1 MGDRELNYRRFI
13 RSLVSVADIA
23 SRLETAQREQFQSI
37 EVLTK
42 GTDVTKWNQ
51 RLGSE
56 DEALERGEESVDLG
70 SEGKPPHSNRHHRSV
85 NPYRIYYGALRVTP
99 RSGLA
104 TLRVSRKG
112 SRRGGEVRKGEA
124 KGSAD
129 LERAKQR
136 LARVGKVIE
145 DGLIKRIDVLIQRVS

>member
-1 MGDRELNYRRFI
+1 M
-13 RSLVSVADIA
+13 VSVADIA

-37 EVLTK
+37 EALTK
-42 GTDVTKWNQ
+42 GTDVTKWNH

-56 DEALERGEESVDLG
+56 DDALEREEKSADLE
-70 SEGKPPHSNRHHRSV
+70 SEGKTLHSNRRHRSG
-85 NPYRIYYGALRVTP
+85 NPYRIYYAALRVAP

-112 SRRGGEVRKGEA
+112 SRRGGEVHKGEA

-136 LARVGKVIE
+136 LAGVGKVIE
-145 DGLIKRIDVLIQRVS
+145 DGLIKRIDVMIQRVS